1 VNKELESFSYS
12 VSHDLRA
19 PLRALSGYSRI
30 LEDDFAHSL
39 NEEAN
44 RLLKKIQ
51 NNAQRMGTLID
62 DLLAFSRLGK
72 REVQKSLVNM
82 EELTRE
88 VVYEIESDNSHRT
101 TITINELPPAYGDHS
116 LIRQVLANLI
126 SNAVKYSSKCESPK
140 VIIGAIDETD
150 KCVYYVKDNG
160 VGFSMEHANKL
171 FGVFQRLHSNEE
183 FEGTGVG
190 LANVQRI
197 ILKHGGSVWAEAQPG
212 EGATFYF
219 SLPVQPITNR

>member
-1 VNKELESFSYS
+1 
-12 VSHDLRA
+12 
-19 PLRALSGYSRI
+19 
-30 LEDDFAHSL
+30 
-39 NEEAN
+39 
-44 RLLKKIQ
+44 
-51 NNAQRMGTLID
+51 
-62 DLLAFSRLGK
+62 
-72 REVQKSLVNM
+72 M